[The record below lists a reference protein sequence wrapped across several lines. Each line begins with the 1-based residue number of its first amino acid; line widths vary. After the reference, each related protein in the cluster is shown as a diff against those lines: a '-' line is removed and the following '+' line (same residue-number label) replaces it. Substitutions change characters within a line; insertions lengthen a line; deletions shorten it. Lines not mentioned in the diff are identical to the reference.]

1 MTQKIRADLEITSSS
16 TDRSGITTI
25 NMNSFTPDHIVG
37 TTFKNIQVNENGEF
51 VVGTPASFT
60 VDGNLTYST
69 ETWNAPVSPTAPAT
83 PPTSPEAW
91 DAHRETY
98 DDKIL
103 WWSYNGTSWVLESL
117 EDRPSKVLR
126 YDMTVTSDWQTSF
139 ILPQY
144 FDVIFLRVNWEIYI
158 KDESFSHSW
167 STITWIN
174 PFFSLQT
181 IDTVSIFYNS

>member
-69 ETWNAPVSPTAPAT
+69 ET
-83 PPTSPEAW
+83 
-91 DAHRETY
+91 
-98 DDKIL
+98 
-103 WWSYNGTSWVLESL
+103 
-117 EDRPSKVLR
+117 
-126 YDMTVTSDWQTSF
+126 
-139 ILPQY
+139 
-144 FDVIFLRVNWEIYI
+144 
-158 KDESFSHSW
+158 
-167 STITWIN
+167 
-174 PFFSLQT
+174 
-181 IDTVSIFYNS
+181 